1 MVQITELPHLR
12 HPGRVSVHRSVDR
25 IVDVLDMVARADVPL
40 TVSELARRL
49 RIPRSSVQDIAL
61 GLVSRGW
68 LIRTERGLS
77 IGPAPLV
84 LELLAA
90 RHVQWARIDVDAI
103 AERFNTATAIAVLLG
118 RHVVYTARS
127 QRPFD
132 ERLAVVADQYLP
144 RNPLTTAAGRLLLS
158 AAPKDVRA
166 NVLRDA
172 RPAHPELVDEY
183 ERLLPTIRR
192 RRTAWSDGLSKE
204 PVAAVAVFPDRDDR
218 EALVLFGRRGID
230 TALLKTAAQE
240 LTSNG
245 PL

>member
-1 MVQITELPHLR
+1 MVHITGLPHLR
-12 HPGRVSVHRSVDR
+12 HVGHMSSHRSVDR

-61 GLVSRGW
+61 GLASRGW

-90 RHVQWARIDVDAI
+90 RHVQWASIDVDAI

-132 ERLAVVADQYLP
+132 ERFAVVADQYLP

-158 AAPKDVRA
+158 AAPEDVRA

-192 RRTAWSDGLSKE
+192 RRTAWSDGLSQE

-230 TALLKTAAQE
+230 TALLKTAAHE
-240 LTSNG
+240 LTSNS
-245 PL
+245 PS